1 MSVNVLYRTAGSAA
15 SIDATERI
23 WFHAFGVSAYGPT
36 APDLNVCQSDGRNSV
51 SKVATIAGTAATG
64 SR

>member
-36 APDLNVCQSDGRNSV
+36 APD
-51 SKVATIAGTAATG
+51 
-64 SR
+64 